1 MVLGIIYGVL
11 DAVIQIF
18 ILLMWIRLIVDFVR
32 SARPGWRPSP
42 FLLVVFSIVFA
53 VTDPPV
59 KLVRRVIKP
68 VRFGSVSIDF
78 AWTIVLIVAIVL
90 GNLIAGLPRG

>member
-11 DAVIQIF
+11 DAFIQIF

-42 FLLVVFSIVFA
+42 FFLVVFSIVFA

-59 KLVRRVIKP
+59 KLVRRIIKP

-78 AWTIVLIVAIVL
+78 AWTIVLIAAIVL
-90 GNLIAGLPRG
+90 GNVIAGLPRG

>member
-1 MVLGIIYGVL
+1 MTIVA
-11 DAVIQIF
+11 AVAYYALQFF

-32 SARPGWRPSP
+32 SARPGWRPGS
-42 FLLVVFSIVFA
+42 FLLVLFSVMYAI
-53 VTDPPV
+53 TDPPV

-68 VRFGSVSIDF
+68 VRFGAVSIDF

-90 GNLIAGLPRG
+90 SNVVALYGRI

>member
-1 MVLGIIYGVL
+1 MTIVA
-11 DAVIQIF
+11 AVTYYALQIF

-32 SARPGWRPSP
+32 SARPGWRPSSI
-42 FLLVVFSIVFA
+42 FLLLFSVMYTI
-53 VTDPPV
+53 TDPPV

-68 VRFGSVSIDF
+68 VRFGAVSIDF

-90 GNLIAGLPRG
+90 SNVVALYGRI

>member
-1 MVLGIIYGVL
+1 MTIVA
-11 DAVIQIF
+11 AVAYYALQFF

-32 SARPGWRPSP
+32 SARPGWRPASV
-42 FLLVVFSIVFA
+42 LLVLFSVMYAI
-53 VTDPPV
+53 TDPPV

-68 VRFGSVSIDF
+68 VRFGAVSIDF

-90 GNLIAGLPRG
+90 SNVVALYGRI

>member
-1 MVLGIIYGVL
+1 MTIVA
-11 DAVIQIF
+11 AVAYYALQFF

-32 SARPGWRPSP
+32 SARPGWRPASV
-42 FLLVVFSIVFA
+42 LLVLFSIMYA
-53 VTDPPV
+53 ITDPPV

-68 VRFGSVSIDF
+68 VRFGAVSIDF

-90 GNLIAGLPRG
+90 SNVVALYGRI

>member
-1 MVLGIIYGVL
+1 MTIVAAIAYYVL
-11 DAVIQIF
+11 QFF

-32 SARPGWRPSP
+32 SARPGWRPASV
-42 FLLVVFSIVFA
+42 LLVLFSVMYAI
-53 VTDPPV
+53 TDPPV

-68 VRFGSVSIDF
+68 VRFGAVSIDF

-90 GNLIAGLPRG
+90 SNVVALYGRI